1 MKAWLVITKAQ
12 ILGTYHTT
20 PHRTAPHHTAPH
32 RTIPYH
38 CLKYEDTQT
47 SSLMESKTIVLCKS
61 VFDGIWEQII
71 VYARSVLAAVLGIV
85 WIEDT
90 ATGVTGD
97 LIF

>member
-1 MKAWLVITKAQ
+1 
-12 ILGTYHTT
+12 
-20 PHRTAPHHTAPH
+20 
-32 RTIPYH
+32 
-38 CLKYEDTQT
+38 
-47 SSLMESKTIVLCKS
+47 MESKTIVLCKS